1 MSQRIDHTVPD
12 RFARAV
18 REQHAGLGR
27 AARRILRCP
36 DAAHDAVQ
44 EALITLWLQPPEHGH
59 ERAWLLRTV
68 VHRSLHERRTQQR
81 RRHWEGAA
89 VEALLDQCPLCTP
102 QRELEQREIGA
113 LLDRALGALPEP
125 YRAPFL
131 LREVEGWDYVRIASA
146 LAIPIGTVRSRL
158 NRARAALRAHVE
170 AALADAPESM
180 QGGPRPTRAPAGE
193 DGARADDRRAPR
205 RGGPRTERAPGGN
218 LGAPGGTPH

>member
-1 MSQRIDHTVPD
+1 LNGKALRAAQGTHQIEPKVCMSQRVEHADPQ
-12 RFARAV
+12 RFVRAL

-44 EALITLWLQPPEHGH
+44 EALITLWLHPPDHAH

-81 RRHWEGAA
+81 RRRWEGAA
-89 VEALLDQCPLCTP
+89 VEALLGECPLCTP

-113 LLDRALGALPEP
+113 LLDQALAALPEP

-131 LREVEGWDYVRIASA
+131 LREVEGWDYTRIASA

-158 NRARAALRAHVE
+158 NRARAALRARVE
-170 AALADAPESM
+170 AGLAEAPEAM
-180 QGGPRPTRAPAGE
+180 KE
-193 DGARADDRRAPR
+193 VGA
-205 RGGPRTERAPGGN
+205 
-218 LGAPGGTPH
+218 